1 MAGPVHPESSSKLT
15 QPELLRLESF
25 LRSRAT
31 GDSAMG
37 LSRAHGFLT
46 AIVSGP
52 EEFEVDEWIRLI
64 FDEPVFDDSEQAQDV
79 LGLIMRLHADIEQ
92 GLPVAGR
99 YSPIF
104 EVRQT
109 PHAGTAYASEEW
121 CRGYISAMALWSV
134 PLPRSLGKSLK
145 PLFLIANPQGRT
157 QHTMRAEH
165 YEELCASL
173 PSMVEAVYHYWHG
186 RA

>member
-1 MAGPVHPESSSKLT
+1 MHPERSSKLT

-52 EEFEVDEWIRLI
+52 EDFEADEWIRLI
-64 FDEPVFDDSEQAQDV
+64 FDEPVFDDSEQAQDI

-92 GLPVAGR
+92 ALTVAGR
-99 YSPIF
+99 FSPLLEF
-104 EVRQT
+104 HQT
-109 PHAGTAYASEEW
+109 PHAGMAYASEEW
-121 CRGYISAMALWSV
+121 CEGYLSAMALWSE
-134 PLPRSLGKSLK
+134 PLPRSLGKSLE
-145 PLFLIANPQGRT
+145 PLFLITNPRGQPR
-157 QHTMRAEH
+157 HALRAEH
-165 YEELCASL
+165 YETLCASL
-173 PSMVEAVYHYWHG
+173 PSMVEAVYHHWHG
-186 RA
+186 GS